1 MLDWLAWIVVGL
13 ALTGLVLVFARYEQ
27 LRAATGGPLLLL
39 LCAILLPAS
48 AAVVGVASG
57 IERSQRTE
65 FCTSQCHE
73 MEPFARSLTVDDSEY
88 LAATHV
94 QRGLVPRDRACY
106 TCHTDYAM
114 FGGFKAKLNGFRH
127 VLVHYLGTIPEHP
140 KLYAPYANANC
151 LHCHDGTRAF
161 LKVKA
166 HAKVDDGGFA
176 ALRAGSTSCVAA
188 GCHDVVHATET
199 LGDAEIWTPT
209 EARVE

>member
-1 MLDWLAWIVVGL
+1 MLDWLAWTTVGVTLVGL
-13 ALTGLVLVFARYEQ
+13 TIVFARYEH
-27 LRAATGGPLLLL
+27 LKVATGGPVLLL
-39 LCAILLPAS
+39 LCTILLPAS

-57 IERSQRTE
+57 IQRSQRTE

-73 MEPFARSLTVDDSEY
+73 MEPFAKSLAVDDSEY

-114 FGGFKAKLNGFRH
+114 FGGVKAKLNGFRH

-161 LKVKA
+161 LRVKA
-166 HAKVDDGGFA
+166 HAKAGGGGFA
-176 ALRAGSTSCVAA
+176 GLRSGATSCVTS
-188 GCHDVVHATET
+188 GCHDVVHATDT
-199 LGDAEIWTPT
+199 LGDVDTWKPT
-209 EARVE
+209 EAVVE